1 MKTHAPG
8 GSTPN
13 GNHTSN
19 GSTPSE
25 KRTRLR
31 GGIFSRF
38 ARRSLALNRSR
49 TIVSIIGIALSCAL
63 ITAIFTSVTT
73 LLGGLRNA
81 ALQREGSW
89 QVEVQNISDEA
100 LKELHADTRVKRI
113 YELNHYG
120 SALLPVSFDTWS
132 SRYLNIDGWPTRD
145 SMHGL
150 YPVPELTEG
159 RAPESQSEIV
169 LPSRLKGK
177 LETDTYL
184 STGEAPIPSGKDED
198 APRATWEG
206 EIDLNSTINIA
217 VGQRTWHDSELN
229 RNRPC
234 LDRESLYYEM
244 KSEGLTL
251 TEWVD
256 DVAAPQE
263 FTVVG
268 FYAEDDIWMSPSGVL
283 GFVSPETAL
292 PARSTDAVLNTN
304 LTSRADINALV
315 EDYTDVD
322 HGVMSGG
329 WRTGYTQDTIAAT
342 HDGLLRYQGMVDD
355 RAIWGTLYTMAAI
368 LSCVVIVASVSL
380 IYNSFAISVSER
392 TRQYGLLAS
401 LGASQRQI
409 RRTVY
414 AEALML
420 AVIGIPLGLALG
432 IAGTWI
438 VFQIAGEGIGLLIDS
453 DFYATTHM
461 VSLSIEPAILAISA
475 ALALVTV
482 FISAAVPAWRA
493 SRVSAIDAIR
503 QARDIRTGKREQRT
517 KSVHIGRSAHAR
529 KPSMWARLT
538 ASIDR
543 LRMRVFGVP
552 GWLAHRNLARARGK
566 GRVAVAS
573 LAVSVAL
580 IIISGS
586 ISRYMEHLVSVV
598 DSGGSD
604 IRIQG
609 SATLNDGETSEDL
622 LDLFETKYDE
632 LSDVKGAEPQGYSL
646 YANLY
651 TKTEPGVLNPEYVS
665 EEVWHEYADTP
676 ESVVAQDGS
685 VYTATALIFVDD
697 GTWRSILEDNDLD
710 ESTFCDPERPVA
722 LGQNGTPWNDDGKY
736 GTRDLFTDTGTMTL
750 LTRIASP
757 EAGTLVELSLVD
769 GEAAAVYENETDA
782 VYESAQ
788 ESDAEAESGLIVT
801 PLNQVVTQTYDL
813 PIGAILPELPDSL
826 KDYGSIWTTAILPVS
841 ALPTIAAGSEGEVL
855 GSSDSSLTAPFVYH
869 ASVDSYATGDC
880 PVTYNF
886 NASDART
893 AGKAMEQI
901 VSDTMQGGNWSH
913 AYLYNNSET
922 VRTNALMS
930 EAIQLFIL
938 CFIVITVAIAV
949 ANVFNTISSSI
960 ILRRREFAMLKSGGM
975 TDRDIRRMLALE
987 CVPYAWRGLAIGL
1000 ILGAIVSLFIWN
1012 TMTLSFLDVSFTVP
1026 LIWVIVSFAVVTGV
1040 LALSTVYALVKSRT
1054 HSIVQTLRDDA
1065 I

>member
-1 MKTHAPG
+1 MKTRISSEP
-8 GSTPN
+8 TPDEK
-13 GNHTSN
+13 HR
-19 GSTPSE
+19 TPSD
-25 KRTRLR
+25 
-31 GGIFSRF
+31 IFSRF

-81 ALQREGSW
+81 TLQREGSW

-100 LKELHADTRVKRI
+100 LEQLHGDERAHAI

-132 SRYLNIDGWPTRD
+132 SRYLNIDGWPTSD

-150 YPVPELTEG
+150 YPAPELTEG
-159 RAPESQSEIV
+159 RAPDAADEIV
-169 LPSRLKGK
+169 LPSRFKDK

-184 STGEAPIPSGKDED
+184 SAGEALIPSGKDAD
-198 APRATWEG
+198 APRATWDG
-206 EIDLNSTINIA
+206 TLDLNSTINLA
-217 VGQRTWHDSELN
+217 VGKRTWHDAELN
-229 RNRPC
+229 RDRPC

-256 DVAAPQE
+256 DVATPQE

-268 FYAEDDIWMSPSGVL
+268 FYVEDDTWMSPSGAL
-283 GFVSPETAL
+283 GFVSSETAL
-292 PARSTDAVLNTN
+292 PVRATDTVLTTN
-304 LTSRADINALV
+304 LTSRADIEALI
-315 EDYTDVD
+315 EDYTGVD

-329 WRTGYTQDTIAAT
+329 WRTGYAEDTIAST

-368 LSCVVIVASVSL
+368 LSGVVIVASVSL
-380 IYNSFAISVSER
+380 IYNAFAISVSER

-414 AEALML
+414 AEALIL

-453 DFYATTHM
+453 DFYASTHM
-461 VSLSIEPAILAISA
+461 VALSIEPTILAISA
-475 ALALVTV
+475 VLALVTV

-493 SRVSAIDAIR
+493 SRISAIDAIR

-517 KSVHIGRSAHAR
+517 ENAQAGTSAHAR
-529 KPSMWARLT
+529 KSSLRARL
-538 ASIDR
+538 AVSIDR
-543 LRMRVFGVP
+543 LRMRIFGVP
-552 GWLAHRNLARARGK
+552 GWLAHRNLSRVRGK

-580 IIISGS
+580 IIISGC
-586 ISRYMEHLVSVV
+586 ISHYMESLVSVV

-609 SATLNDGETSEDL
+609 SATLNDGETTEDL
-622 LDLFETKYDE
+622 LDLFEAKYDE

-651 TKTEPGVLNPEYVS
+651 SKAEPGILNPEYAT

-676 ESVVAQDGS
+676 ESVVTENGS
-685 VYTATALIFVDD
+685 IYTATALIFVDD

-710 ESTFCDPERPVA
+710 EETFCDPEHPVA
-722 LGQNGTPWNDDGKY
+722 LGQNGTPWNGDGKY

-750 LTRIASP
+750 LTRIVSP
-757 EAGTLVELSLVD
+757 ESGTLVELSLVD
-769 GEAAAVYENETDA
+769 GEAAAVYENETA
-782 VYESAQ
+782 AIYESAQ
-788 ESDAEAESGLIVT
+788 GNAETAESGMVVT
-801 PLNQVVTQTYDL
+801 PLEQVVTQTYDL
-813 PIGAILPELPDSL
+813 PIGAILPELPNVI
-826 KDYGSIWTTAILPVS
+826 KDYGSIWTTAVLPVS
-841 ALPTIAAGSEGEVL
+841 ALPAITASSEGEVL
-855 GSSDSSLTAPFVYH
+855 GSNDSSLTAPFVYH

-880 PVTYNF
+880 LITYNF
-886 NASDART
+886 NARNARA
-893 AGKAMEQI
+893 AGKTMEQI
-901 VSDTMQGGNWSH
+901 VSDTMQGGNWVH

-949 ANVFNTISSSI
+949 ANVFNTLSSSI
-960 ILRRREFAMLKSGGM
+960 MLRRREFAMLKSGGM
-975 TDRDIRRMLALE
+975 EDRALRRMLALE
-987 CVPYAWRGLAIGL
+987 CAPYAWHGLAIGL
-1000 ILGAIVSLFIWN
+1000 ALGAIVSLFIWN
-1012 TMTLSFLDVSFTVP
+1012 AMTHSFLDVSFTVP
-1026 LIWVIVSFAVVTGV
+1026 LVWVVVSFAVVMGV
-1040 LALSTVYALVKSRT
+1040 LVLSTVYALKKSRA
-1054 HSIVQTLRDDA
+1054 HSIIETLRDDA